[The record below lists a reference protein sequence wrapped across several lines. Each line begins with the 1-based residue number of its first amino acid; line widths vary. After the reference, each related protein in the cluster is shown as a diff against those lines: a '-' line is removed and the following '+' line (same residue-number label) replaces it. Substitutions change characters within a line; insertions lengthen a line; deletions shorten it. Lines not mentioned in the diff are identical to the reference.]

1 MVNPLIITTLKVN
14 LLGDEN
20 MADKTFGVKVSEE
33 LHEQVQQMI
42 EISGLTSKEWFQ
54 KAVAL
59 AEMQSVK
66 QGAADYSQ
74 DLSELEVHTTR
85 IYELI
90 TNMVQRSIYL
100 KDHAVKEVSDKLEQT
115 EMTVGEFQ
123 EKAKAAGKEL
133 KAAQELLKAV
143 EEEKEE
149 LSKQLHQALSTNEN
163 NQLLIV
169 EYKEKTDTLSG
180 LVNSYKEFAVENEE
194 SKEQFRVERT
204 QLQTEIQS
212 IHAESEAQKN
222 ENIELKRQ
230 IEALKTTH
238 VNEVNRL
245 TEKLDYEKNK
255 ALLELEKEYQQKL
268 LQANESY
275 TTKVQELYTEM
286 NELRKEHEEKM
297 AQRKEQPKED
307 K

>member
-1 MVNPLIITTLKVN
+1 MIILILKVN
-14 LLGDEN
+14 IIGDDG

-42 EISGLTSKEWFQ
+42 EVSGLSAKEWFQ
-54 KAVAL
+54 RAVAL
-59 AEMQSVK
+59 AEVQSLK
-66 QGAADYSQ
+66 EGSIEHQQ
-74 DLSELEVHTTR
+74 DLNELELHTQR
-85 IYELI
+85 IFELV

-100 KDHAVKEVSDKLEQT
+100 RDHAVKEVAEKLEQT
-115 EMTVGEFQ
+115 ELTVGEFQ
-123 EKAKAAGKEL
+123 EKAKIVGEEL
-133 KAAQELLKAV
+133 KASQELLQAV

-194 SKEQFRVERT
+194 LKEQFKMERT
-204 QLQTEIQS
+204 QLQTKIQS

-222 ENIELKRQ
+222 EIIELKRQ

-255 ALLELEKEYQQKL
+255 ALLELEKEYQHKL

-275 TTKVQELYTEM
+275 TTKVQKLYDEM
-286 NELRKEHEEKM
+286 NEMRKQHEEKI
-297 AQRKEQPKED
+297 AQLTEHPEED